1 MGTFSI
7 KFILKYPVHQDQQ
20 LELEGLVDTGALL
33 TQVPADLVARM
44 GITPSGVR
52 AVHYADGTKDVVP
65 VAKADI
71 AINGTETAT
80 MVLLGKPNSLILVGA
95 TTLETLG
102 LGVDPVH
109 KRLIPI
115 DTPMASLGSYGTPSP
130 LVRTLQSLQSAGM
143 VSVIPKQI

>member
-7 KFILKYPVHQDQQ
+7 KFILKHPVHPYQQ
-20 LELEGLVDTGALL
+20 LELEGLVDTGF
-33 TQVPADLVARM
+33 TQVPADVAART
-44 GITPSGVR
+44 GITASGVR
-52 AVHYADGTKDVVP
+52 AVHDADGTKDNVP

-102 LGVDPVH
+102 LAVDPVH
-109 KRLIPI
+109 KRLVPI
-115 DTPMASLGSYGTPSP
+115 DAPMA
-130 LVRTLQSLQSAGM
+130 
-143 VSVIPKQI
+143 